1 MKFVKFHLKKLN
13 NMKYIKLFSTKADY
27 DSVKNSLDTPNVCL
41 IEDTGEVI
49 YGADPSK
56 IVIMTSETNP
66 EVLAIC
72 YAQGWCA
79 SESKMTLAEAS
90 LVTSIGTAFQGSN
103 IGDFTEFQYFT
114 SVKEIVGDAFK
125 DSTVTKLY
133 MPDSVIVL
141 GTVRNVTSLTELRLS
156 ENLTSIPSYFGI
168 PCPLY
173 IPKSLQTI
181 GYGFTRN
188 ISYPEITISPE
199 NTALEIIEGIV
210 YTTGSTP
217 TIQAQSYITST
228 LSIKSGVTII
238 PGQFCE
244 DNKVVTTATIP
255 SSVTTIGNR
264 FFRNA
269 AYLTTLVCEATTPPT
284 IDTTLAFQGTS
295 LVAIKVPS
303 ASVDTYKAASGWST
317 WADKIVAI

>member
-1 MKFVKFHLKKLN
+1 
-13 NMKYIKLFSTKADY
+13 MKYIKLFSTKADY

-41 IEDTGEVI
+41 IEETGEVI

-79 SESKMTLAEAS
+79 SESKMTLAEAR
-90 LVTSIGTAFQGSN
+90 LVTSIGTAFRSSN

-114 SVKEIVGDAFK
+114 GVTSIVADAFQN
-125 DSTVTKLY
+125 STVTKLY
-133 MPDSVIVL
+133 MPD
-141 GTVRNVTSLTELRLS
+141 TVTSLGTFRDVTHLAELRLS
-156 ENLTSIPSYFGI
+156 ESLTSVPTYFYI
-168 PCPLY
+168 HCPLY

-181 GYGFTRN
+181 GFGSVRN

-199 NTALEIIEGIV
+199 NTALEIIDGIV
-210 YTTGSTP
+210 YSKNGVS
-217 TIQAQSYITST
+217 TIQAQSYIASNI
-228 LSIKSGVTII
+228 SVKSGVTNI
-238 PGQFCE
+238 PAQFCE

-255 SSVTTIGNR
+255 SSVTTIAAR
-264 FFRNA
+264 FFRGA

-284 IDTTLAFQGTS
+284 INTQYTLQGTS

-303 ASVDTYKAASGWST
+303 ASVDAYKAASGWST